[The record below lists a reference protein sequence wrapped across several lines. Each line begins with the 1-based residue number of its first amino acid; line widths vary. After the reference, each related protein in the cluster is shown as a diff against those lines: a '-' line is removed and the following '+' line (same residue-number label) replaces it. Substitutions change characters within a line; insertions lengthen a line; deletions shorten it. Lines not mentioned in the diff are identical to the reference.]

1 MTISVVQQEQMAAKL
16 AQKRSEVKSL
26 TAKLETAQR
35 QLSQRTADAE
45 LANQQSTLT
54 MTQAQYQISAYGRS
68 PTFGLTHIIA
78 SAALMLTAQPATG
91 PVHNLTALSHAIALT

>member
-54 MTQAQYQISAYGRS
+54 MTQAQYQISAYG
-68 PTFGLTHIIA
+68 
-78 SAALMLTAQPATG
+78 
-91 PVHNLTALSHAIALT
+91 